1 MLRAHPRRYPRLD
14 VRVLAYYTAEKD
26 WSRCVAT
33 SLGGGGL
40 FLDDVVYLEPGK
52 EISVRF
58 RPAKHVPLIEAQ
70 ACVRTAKA
78 GLGAGVEF
86 TSIDAEDRL
95 RLLRMIHNNT
105 SNDKARQR
113 ASLATQFQHQ
123 DCYTLAFSR
132 DLSLCG
138 MFVETSQPLPVGCSL
153 KVRFNLDQM
162 DQVVTTTA
170 HVDYH
175 LKKLGMGIL
184 FDEMPP
190 EHRQAIQE
198 YVENHQDL
206 FSLKSAMGSRVA

>member
-1 MLRAHPRRYPRLD
+1 MLTN
-14 VRVLAYYTAEKD
+14 YTTDKD

-40 FLDDVVYLEPGK
+40 FLGDVVCLEPGK

-58 RPAKHVPLIEAQ
+58 RPAKHLPVIEAQ
-70 ACVRTAKA
+70 ACVRSTKT

-95 RLLRMIHNNT
+95 RLLRLIHKNT
-105 SNDKARQR
+105 GNDRTRQR
-113 ASLATQFQHQ
+113 AALATQFQHE
-123 DCYTLAFSR
+123 DCYSLAFSC

-153 KVRFNLDQM
+153 KVRFSLDQM
-162 DQVVTTTA
+162 DRVVTTTA

-184 FDEMPP
+184 FDDMPP

-198 YVENHQDL
+198 YVENHQEL
-206 FSLKSAMGSRVA
+206 FTIKPATESRVA